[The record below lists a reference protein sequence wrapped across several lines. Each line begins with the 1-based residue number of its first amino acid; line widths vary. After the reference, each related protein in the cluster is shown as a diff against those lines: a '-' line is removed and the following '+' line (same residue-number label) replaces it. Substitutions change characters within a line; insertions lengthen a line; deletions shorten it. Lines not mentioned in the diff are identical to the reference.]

1 MKYNFLR
8 TAVAGIALC
17 SLFVTATPRPAKANT
32 TTTILL
38 GAAAIAGLATAINV
52 ENKHRAAGTVVGYL
66 SNGDP
71 VYQDGHIAGNN
82 GQLYYPANNGQQV
95 SCNGQQCYL
104 VAANGNN
111 GYYNNNGN
119 NGYYGNANN
128 NNGYYG
134 NANNNNGYYGN
145 ANNNNGYYGSGSNGY
160 NGYANGDDRQNDDR
174 GRGRGRRNNDR
185 GPGHS

>member
-38 GAAAIAGLATAINV
+38 GAAAIAGLATAVNV
-52 ENKHRAAGTVVGYL
+52 ENKHRAASTVVGYL

-71 VYQDGHIAGNN
+71 VYQDGHIVANN
-82 GQLYYPANNGQQV
+82 GQVYYPGNNGQQV

-111 GYYNNNGN
+111 GYYGNAN

-128 NNGYYG
+128 GYYGNANNGYYG
-134 NANNNNGYYGN
+134 NANNGY
-145 ANNNNGYYGSGSNGY
+145 A
-160 NGYANGDDRQNDDR
+160 NGYANQNGRDNDDQ
-174 GRGRGRRNNDR
+174 

>member
-71 VYQDGHIAGNN
+71 VYQDGHIVGNN
-82 GQLYYPANNGQQV
+82 GQIYYPGNNGQQV

-111 GYYNNNGN
+111 GYYNNGN
-119 NGYYGNANN
+119 NGYYNNNGYYGSANNN

-134 NANNNNGYYGN
+134 NAGN
-145 ANNNNGYYGSGSNGY
+145 
-160 NGYANGDDRQNDDR
+160 NGYANGYANSNNRQNDDR
-174 GRGRGRRNNDR
+174 GRGRGRGRRDNDG

>member
-71 VYQDGHIAGNN
+71 VYQDGHIVGNN
-82 GQLYYPANNGQQV
+82 GQVYYPANNGQQV

-111 GYYNNNGN
+111 GYYNNGN

-134 NANNNNGYYGN
+134 NTTNNNNGYYGN
-145 ANNNNGYYGSGSNGY
+145 AGN
-160 NGYANGDDRQNDDR
+160 NGYANGYANGNNRQNDDR
-174 GRGRGRRNNDR
+174 GRGRGRRDNDG